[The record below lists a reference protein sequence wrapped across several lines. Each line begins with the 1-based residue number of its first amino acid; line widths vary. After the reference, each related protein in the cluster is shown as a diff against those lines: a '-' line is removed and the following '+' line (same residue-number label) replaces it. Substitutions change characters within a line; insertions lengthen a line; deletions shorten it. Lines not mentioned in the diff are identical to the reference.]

1 MSKYNINE
9 MNLYKTTNRF
19 LKSFIELKKSLNR
32 LPTILELSAIDHLHY
47 NGAEAVEYAIKKI
60 NIDSH
65 SNVLDIGSGIGG
77 PARYI
82 ANNTHAT
89 VYAVEIQKELNE
101 IGQIL
106 TNEYNLKDKVKH
118 IQQDILK
125 FAMKNKKFDSVVS
138 WLALY
143 HIPNRKKL
151 FKKIFSVLKPKGYFY
166 SEDFFLID
174 KLNKIDKSNLSK
186 SFHANYL
193 VNYKQYLKDLEAQK
207 FIIISH
213 NNMSINWSNFTKKRL
228 QNYKKNFNK
237 NAIIYGV
244 NASENVLKFYEL
256 AHNLLSS
263 KKIGGIS
270 FLAKKLST

>member
-19 LKSFIELKKSLNR
+19 LKNFIQLKKSLNR

-47 NGAEAVEYAIKKI
+47 NGADAVEYAIKNI
-60 NIDSH
+60 NIDSQ

-118 IQQDILK
+118 IQQDIQK
-125 FAMKNKKFDSVVS
+125 FTVKNKKFDSVVS

-151 FKKIFSVLKPKGYFY
+151 
-166 SEDFFLID
+166 
-174 KLNKIDKSNLSK
+174 LNKI
-186 SFHANYL
+186 
-193 VNYKQYLKDLEAQK
+193 
-207 FIIISH
+207 
-213 NNMSINWSNFTKKRL
+213 
-228 QNYKKNFNK
+228 
-237 NAIIYGV
+237 
-244 NASENVLKFYEL
+244 
-256 AHNLLSS
+256 
-263 KKIGGIS
+263 
-270 FLAKKLST
+270 FLY